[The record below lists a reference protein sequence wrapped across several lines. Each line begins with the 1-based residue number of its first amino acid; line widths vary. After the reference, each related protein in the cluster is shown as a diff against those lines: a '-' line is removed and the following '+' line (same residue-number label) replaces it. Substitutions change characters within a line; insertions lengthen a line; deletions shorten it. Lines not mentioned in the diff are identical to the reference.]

1 MKGRISLK
9 DEKKLAFELVS
20 ININTG
26 LLTVKEVLWNA
37 NQNSKEVKWG
47 LIGRFNLK

>member
-20 ININTG
+20 INTNTG
-26 LLTVKEVLWNA
+26 MLTVKEVLWNT
-37 NQNSKEVKWG
+37 NQNSNEVKWG
-47 LIGRFNLK
+47 MMGKFNLK

>member
-1 MKGRISLK
+1 MQGRISLK

-37 NQNSKEVKWG
+37 HLNSNEPAWG
-47 LIGRFNLK
+47 QVGTYKLK